1 MQIRTAGELRGFLAS
16 IMVGVRDGKVE
27 CGQAAAISKIAAQI
41 NQSLAVEVN
50 TALQLEKMGKDRPVA
65 GSMLIGSL
73 TDDPETKAIEHDPD
87 ATEKWVDG
95 AVAHV
100 RGLKTVA
107 ELDQFIANRGDALE
121 RLMETRPELHA
132 KVTEALTARR
142 TALKPSLA
150 PEPEEPSDP
159 ELEHPADDLA
169 LSGEL
174 ARIDE
179 KLRDGLLWC
188 DQCDGRVSPED
199 AAGCKS
205 RHCSLKVAA

>member
-73 TDDPETKAIEHDPD
+73 TDDAD
-87 ATEKWVDG
+87 APQ
-95 AVAHV
+95 
-100 RGLKTVA
+100 L
-107 ELDQFIANRGDALE
+107 ALE
-121 RLMETRPELHA
+121 
-132 KVTEALTARR
+132 
-142 TALKPSLA
+142 
-150 PEPEEPSDP
+150 SDQ
-159 ELEHPADDLA
+159 
-169 LSGEL
+169 
-174 ARIDE
+174 
-179 KLRDGLLWC
+179 DGLVWC

-205 RHCSLKVAA
+205 RHCSLKAAA